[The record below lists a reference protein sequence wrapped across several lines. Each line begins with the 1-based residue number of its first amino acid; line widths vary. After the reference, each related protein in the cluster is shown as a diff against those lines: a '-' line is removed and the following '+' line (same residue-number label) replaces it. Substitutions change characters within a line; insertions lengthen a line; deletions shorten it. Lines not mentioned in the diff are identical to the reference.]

1 MFKKIPNASNLLY
14 TMLVA
19 VLFVGCKEIPKEDGQ
34 QEYVNPHKKINSI
47 ILDGGD
53 KIYTVEKDSCEY
65 IVYDGYHSG
74 NITHKKNCR
83 FCLLRKNSY

>member
-1 MFKKIPNASNLLY
+1 MFKKMPNASNLLY

-19 VLFVGCKEIPKEDGQ
+19 VLFVGCKEDKQ
-34 QEYVNPHKKINSI
+34 QEYVNPHKKTNSI
-47 ILDGGD
+47 TLDRGD

-74 NITHKKNCR
+74 NIIHKQNCR
-83 FCLLRKNSY
+83 FCRLRKNSY